1 MSYRIEKGEG
11 LADAF
16 ARIAAEEIDLAMAEL
31 RRRDHGEAV
40 HNARKALKRLRAL
53 LRSLRVAFPDKWF
66 RAENQRIAAA
76 GRKISPLRDM
86 HVQLRTLA
94 DLGPASSAGKR
105 VSRLLRRRQIAF
117 SRGIP
122 ALRNTVR
129 QMLRVS
135 SQNIAARPANKPTPR
150 HLADG
155 LKRIYRQG
163 RDAFNTACKR
173 PSPENLHEW
182 RKKAK
187 LLGYGFAL
195 IEGLGLHKTSRM
207 IKCAAGLSEALG
219 DDHDLFMVETAL
231 DRENRSRPAPDYRSL
246 SKRISARRAKLQKRA
261 FKRGALIYAEKPGR
275 FRKQLDRCLRETG
288 KTR

>member
-11 LADAF
+11 LTQAF
-16 ARIAAEEIDLAMAEL
+16 ARIAAEEIGLAMAEL
-31 RRRDHGEAV
+31 RRRDHGESV

-105 VSRLLRRRQIAF
+105 VSRLLLRRQTAF

-122 ALRNTVR
+122 ALRNAVR

-135 SQNIAARPANKPTPR
+135 GQRIAARPATDATR
-150 HLADG
+150 HDLANG
-155 LKRIYRQG
+155 LKRIYHQG
-163 RDAFNTACKR
+163 RDAFKTACKR

-187 LLGYGFAL
+187 SLGYGFEL
-195 IEGLGLHKTSRM
+195 IEGLGPYKTSRM
-207 IKCAAGLSEALG
+207 LKCVSALSEALG
-219 DDHDLFMVETAL
+219 DDHDLFMVGTAL
-231 DRENRSRPAPDYRSL
+231 DRENRSHPAPDYRSL
-246 SKRISARRAKLQKRA
+246 TKRICARRAKLQKKA
-261 FKRGALIYAEKPGR
+261 FKLGALIYAEKPGR
-275 FRKQLDRCLRETG
+275 FRKYLDRRLRRTG
-288 KTR
+288 KL